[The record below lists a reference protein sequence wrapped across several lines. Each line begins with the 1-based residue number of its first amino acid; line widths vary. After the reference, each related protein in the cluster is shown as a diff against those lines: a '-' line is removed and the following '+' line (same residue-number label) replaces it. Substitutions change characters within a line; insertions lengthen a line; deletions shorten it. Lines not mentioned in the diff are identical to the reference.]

1 MIVLPLMLSLITL
14 GSMSTLSEQQFNYS
28 APVTLE
34 TIGQSNLIIHDGDE
48 YYTLNQYFTFNTV
61 VYFNNANEFQ
71 VNITSIN
78 VALYCYDGSGDLIDN
93 NDVTSVPSN
102 PFNITSYS
110 DIMDV
115 VPDYDSGNE
124 YFIYE
129 FRFNSN
135 SLSINVPLDIDWSYV
150 EGFASG
156 EFLYVF
162 PFSNLFM
169 TNIPQAI
176 QSLLYDSSAYD
187 NGYYSGSAD
196 GYEKGFND
204 GKEVGH
210 QEGWVQG
217 VEYGASQDETALT
230 IFEGIIT
237 IALVPINFFLAI
249 FNFNIFGINI
259 SGFVS
264 ALLTVSIII
273 IVVRF
278 LTGKKQGSDD

>member
-1 MIVLPLMLSLITL
+1 MIFLPLMLSLISL
-14 GSMSTLSEQQFNYS
+14 GSMSTLSEETYLYS

-34 TIGQSNLIIHDGDE
+34 TMGQSNIIIHSGDE

-61 VYFNNANEFQ
+61 VYFNNASEFEVHVTS
-71 VNITSIN
+71 VNISL
-78 VALYCYDGSGDLIDN
+78 VAYDDGGTLLAS
-93 NDVTSVPSN
+93 NDVTGVPLSE
-102 PFNITSYS
+102 FNITSYS
-110 DIMDV
+110 DV
-115 VPDYDSGNE
+115 VNITPDYNRSDE
-124 YFIYE
+124 IFIY
-129 FRFNSN
+129 
-135 SLSINVPLDIDWSYV
+135 DIDFYGNSFTLNIPLHFDWYYM

-156 EFLYVF
+156 NYTFVF
-162 PFSNLFM
+162 PFSNLFL

-187 NGYYSGSAD
+187 NGYYSGKND
-196 GYEKGFND
+196 GYEEGFND
-204 GKEVGH
+204 GKQVGH

-249 FNFNIFGINI
+249 FNFEIFGINL

-278 LTGKKQGSDD
+278 LTGKKQDD

>member
-1 MIVLPLMLSLITL
+1 MIFLPLMLSLISL
-14 GSMSTLSEQQFNYS
+14 GSMTTLSEQQYLYS

-34 TIGQSNLIIHDGDE
+34 AIGQTNIIIHSGDE
-48 YYTLNQYFTFNTV
+48 YDTINQYFTFNTV
-61 VYFNNANEFQ
+61 VYFNNASEFE
-71 VNITSIN
+71 VHVTSIN
-78 VALYCYDGSGDLIDN
+78 ISLAAYDDVGGLIDIHDVTGFPINDFVVTSYSDVLNITPDYDGSG
-93 NDVTSVPSN
+93 
-102 PFNITSYS
+102 
-110 DIMDV
+110 
-115 VPDYDSGNE
+115 E
-124 YFIYE
+124 YFIYDIA
-129 FRFNSN
+129 FYGN
-135 SLSINVPLDIDWSYV
+135 SLAINVPLDLDWSYV

-156 EFLYVF
+156 NFTFVF

-187 NGYYSGSAD
+187 NGYYTGKND
-196 GYEKGFND
+196 GYQEGFD
-204 GKEVGH
+204 AGKQVGH
-210 QEGWVQG
+210 QEGWVEG

-249 FNFNIFGINI
+249 FNFEIFGINL

-278 LTGKKQGSDD
+278 LTGKKQDD